1 MRFSVRLNNDLPV
14 DKTVSLAMAAEK
26 AGFDQFW
33 LSDDLFQRS
42 ATVMLAAMAR
52 ETERIEIGSGIFNP
66 YTLHPAQ
73 MAMEAATLDELSDG
87 RFCLGLASGA
97 GEFLKWIGIEQKKPL
112 TSVVETIEVLR
123 RLFAGESAALDGQFL
138 QWSEAARLRFT
149 PLRRRIPLYLGAMSP
164 RMVQTIGSHADGGL
178 PLLFPPEHFSWVL
191 PRIRKGADLAGRD
204 MADIDVAA
212 CIWCSVSD
220 DALAAERALR
230 AKIAFYGHALSPTI
244 LARLGLTRSDF
255 DDIEQAVVVEND
267 LTQGSALVCA
277 DMLRIGVVGT
287 PRQLIKRLEDLVNMG
302 ARHLSFGPPL
312 GPEPLKAIELIGK
325 EVLPWFRGGSQ

>member
-14 DKTVSLAMAAEK
+14 EKTVSLALAAER

-42 ATVMLAAMAR
+42 ATVMLAAVAR
-52 ETERIEIGSGIFNP
+52 ETERIQIGSGIFNP
-66 YTLHPAQ
+66 YTLNPAQ

-87 RFCLGLASGA
+87 RFCMGLASGA

-112 TSVVETIEVLR
+112 TAVVETIEVLR
-123 RLFAGESAALDGQFL
+123 KLFAGEKAPLDGDFI
-138 QWSEAARLRFT
+138 QWSDATRLRFT
-149 PLRRRIPLYLGAMSP
+149 PLRRQIPLYLGAMSP
-164 RMVQTIGSHADGGL
+164 RMLQTIGSHADGGL

-191 PRIRKGADLAGRD
+191 PQIRKGAHQAGRD
-204 MADIDVAA
+204 LADIDVAA
-212 CIWCSVSD
+212 CIWCSISED
-220 DALAAERALR
+220 SLAAENALR

-244 LARLGLTRSDF
+244 LARLGLTRGDF

-267 LTQGSALVCA
+267 LSRGSALVTG

-287 PRQLIKRLEDLVNMG
+287 PRQLIRRLEDLVNLG

-312 GPEPLKAIELIGK
+312 GPEPMKAIELIGN

>member
-14 DKTVSLAMAAEK
+14 EKTVSLALAAER

-42 ATVMLAAMAR
+42 ATVMLAAVAR
-52 ETERIEIGSGIFNP
+52 ETGRIQIGSGIFNP

-97 GEFLKWIGIEQKKPL
+97 GEFLKWVGIEQKKPL
-112 TSVVETIEVLR
+112 TAVLETIEAMR
-123 RLFAGESAALDGQFL
+123 QLFAGDGAALDGRFL

-149 PLRRRIPLYLGAMSP
+149 PLRRQIPLYLGAMSP
-164 RMVQTIGSHADGGL
+164 RMLQTIGSHADGGL

-191 PRIRKGADLAGRD
+191 PRIRHGADSAGRD
-204 MADIDVAA
+204 LADIDVAA
-212 CIWCSVSD
+212 CIWCSVSE
-220 DALAAERALR
+220 DALAAENALR
-230 AKIAFYGHALSPTI
+230 TKIAYYGHALGPTI
-244 LARLGLTRSDF
+244 LERLGLTRSDF
-255 DDIEQAVVVEND
+255 DDIERAVVVEND
-267 LTQGSALVCA
+267 LARGSALVSS

-287 PRQLIKRLEDLVNMG
+287 PRQLIHRLEDLVNLG

-312 GPEPLKAIELIGK
+312 GPEPLKAIELIGN

>member
-14 DKTVSLAMAAEK
+14 GETVALAVAAER

-42 ATVMLAAMAR
+42 ATVMLAAVAR
-52 ETERIEIGSGIFNP
+52 ETERIQIGSGIFNP
-66 YTLHPAQ
+66 YTLNPAQ

-87 RFCLGLASGA
+87 RFCMGLASGA
-97 GEFLKWIGIEQKKPL
+97 GEFLKWVGIEQKKPL
-112 TSVVETIEVLR
+112 TAVLETIEVLR
-123 RLFAGESAALDGQFL
+123 KLFAGEKAPLDGDFI
-138 QWSEAARLRFT
+138 QWSDATRLRFT
-149 PLRRRIPLYLGAMSP
+149 PLRRQFPLYLGAMSP
-164 RMVQTIGSHADGGL
+164 RMLQTIGSHADGGL

-191 PRIRKGADLAGRD
+191 PQIRKGAHQAGRD
-204 MADIDVAA
+204 LADIDVAA
-212 CIWCSVSD
+212 CIWCSVSED
-220 DALAAERALR
+220 SLAAENALR

-244 LARLGLTRSDF
+244 LARLGLTRGDF

-267 LTQGSALVCA
+267 LSRGSALVTG

-287 PRQLIKRLEDLVNMG
+287 PRQLIRRLEDLVNLG

-312 GPEPLKAIELIGK
+312 GPESMKAIELIGN

>member
-1 MRFSVRLNNDLPV
+1 MRFSVRFNNDLPV
-14 DKTVSLAMAAEK
+14 DETVALAVAAER

-52 ETERIEIGSGIFNP
+52 ETERIRIGSGVFNP

-112 TSVVETIEVLR
+112 TAVVETIEVLR
-123 RLFAGESAALDGQFL
+123 QLFAGEEAVLDGQFL

-149 PLRRRIPLYLGAMSP
+149 PLRRKIPLYLGAMSP
-164 RMVQTIGSHADGGL
+164 RMLQTIGSHADGGL

-191 PRIRKGADLAGRD
+191 PRIQRGADLAGRD

-212 CIWCSVSD
+212 CIWCSVSED
-220 DALAAERALR
+220 SLAAESALR

-244 LARLGLTRSDF
+244 LGRLGLTRSDF

-267 LTQGSALVCA
+267 LSRGSALVSA

-287 PRQLIKRLEDLVNMG
+287 PRQLIHRLEDLVNLG

-312 GPEPLKAIELIGK
+312 GPEPLKAIELIGN
-325 EVLPWFRGGSQ
+325 EVLPWFGGGSQ

>member
-14 DKTVSLAMAAEK
+14 DETVALAVAAER

-52 ETERIEIGSGIFNP
+52 ETQRIQIGSGIFNP

-87 RFCLGLASGA
+87 RFCLGLAAGA
-97 GEFLKWIGIEQKKPL
+97 GEFLKWIGIEQERPL
-112 TSVVETIEVLR
+112 TAVLETIEVLR
-123 RLFAGESAALDGQFL
+123 QLFAGEKAPMEGRFL
-138 QWSEAARLRFT
+138 QWSEAAWLRFT

-164 RMVQTIGSHADGGL
+164 RMLRAIGSHADGGL
-178 PLLFPPEHFSWVL
+178 PLLFPPEHFAWVL
-191 PRIRKGADLAGRD
+191 PQIQSGADQAGRD
-204 MADIDVAA
+204 LADIDVAA
-212 CIWCSVSD
+212 CIWCSVAKD
-220 DALAAERALR
+220 PQAAENALR

-244 LARLGLTRSDF
+244 LGRLGLKRSDF
-255 DDIEQAVVVEND
+255 DDIECAVVLEND
-267 LTQGSALVCA
+267 LARGSALVSA

-287 PRQLIKRLEDLVNMG
+287 PRQLIQRLEDLVNMG

-312 GPEPLKAIELIGK
+312 GPEPLKAIELIGR
-325 EVLPWFRGGSQ
+325 EVLPWFRGCSR